1 MAYHTFD
8 LTYKCYNMV
17 FVHYTASISID
28 PEPQPSTVFQTKQG
42 KKTID
47 VYWLCDDGGQSFT
60 CFFSFVP
67 EFPHSRVSVCASAG
81 LTLLLPYLL
90 TRRKR
95 WGKCKV
101 RVFVGGEHDK
111 KEQQKEE

>member
-1 MAYHTFD
+1 MFS
-8 LTYKCYNMV
+8 V
-17 FVHYTASISID
+17 YTASISID
-28 PEPQPSTVFQTKQG
+28 PEPQPNTVFQTKQG

-47 VYWLCDDGGQSFT
+47 VYWLSDDGGQIISPSIFHLLL
-60 CFFSFVP
+60 FFCQDCYY
-67 EFPHSRVSVCASAG
+67 EFPHRCVCVCASPG

-95 WGKCKV
+95 WGRCKV
-101 RVFVGGEHDK
+101 RVFVGGEADK